1 MRSLNQGTLEVWRRA
16 FALGTVGGYV
26 LSLLVG
32 CVEDQLF
39 ALAHEGRAPM
49 ISSTAAYMIA
59 GLVGSP
65 IGAALGS
72 IGTWVYARRKE
83 RQTEP

>member
-1 MRSLNQGTLEVWRRA
+1 
-16 FALGTVGGYV
+16 
-26 LSLLVG
+26 
-32 CVEDQLF
+32 
-39 ALAHEGRAPM
+39 M